1 MPPPTTTTAT
11 PNIHPTSNI
20 TAAAAAAAVPTPAA
34 AATTAHEK
42 MWHEMQQKLEEV
54 SLSGDHVFGSTHSK
68 SLASL
73 RTAQVELA
81 QAWMR
86 SEEDDLDNKHTV
98 FGHQAFAP
106 AASGAGGGAAASSS
120 AAAVQEQDEDLL
132 LAGERRRANDAHF
145 ARVAMSVV
153 DVTRRLENVARAMA
167 GVELE
172 SRGIWAGSSDSDGS
186 SLLS

>member
-1 MPPPTTTTAT
+1 MSAPTVTATAMATNTGATTTTQ
-11 PNIHPTSNI
+11 
-20 TAAAAAAAVPTPAA
+20 
-34 AATTAHEK
+34 TAHEK
-42 MWHEMQQKLEEV
+42 MWREMQQKLEEV

-68 SLASL
+68 SLANL

-86 SEEDDLDNKHTV
+86 SEEEDLDNKHTV
-98 FGHQAFAP
+98 FGRQAFAP
-106 AASGAGGGAAASSS
+106 AASASSTAGAGTAAAAAAAPSSS
-120 AAAVQEQDEDLL
+120 AAAMHDHDEDLL

-145 ARVAMSVV
+145 SRVAMSVV

-172 SRGIWAGSSDSDGS
+172 SRGIWAGGSESEGS
-186 SLLS
+186 SLMG

>member
-1 MPPPTTTTAT
+1 
-11 PNIHPTSNI
+11 
-20 TAAAAAAAVPTPAA
+20 
-34 AATTAHEK
+34 
-42 MWHEMQQKLEEV
+42 
-54 SLSGDHVFGSTHSK
+54 
-68 SLASL
+68 
-73 RTAQVELA
+73 
-81 QAWMR
+81 MR

-98 FGHQAFAP
+98 FGRQAFAP
-106 AASGAGGGAAASSS
+106 AASGAGVGASSS
-120 AAAVQEQDEDLL
+120 VATVQEQDEDLL

-186 SLLS
+186 SLLG

>member
-1 MPPPTTTTAT
+1 
-11 PNIHPTSNI
+11 
-20 TAAAAAAAVPTPAA
+20 
-34 AATTAHEK
+34 AHEK

-68 SLASL
+68 SLANL

-98 FGHQAFAP
+98 FGRQAFAP
-106 AASGAGGGAAASSS
+106 AASGGAGASSS
-120 AAAVQEQDEDLL
+120 VATVQEQDEDLL

-145 ARVAMSVV
+145 ARVAMSVA
-153 DVTRRLENVARAMA
+153 DVTRQLENVARAMA

-172 SRGIWAGSSDSDGS
+172 SRGIWAASSDSDGS
-186 SLLS
+186 SL